1 MPWMPGAVFMPNH
14 MKRLLRN
21 SRTVLNYISGR
32 LHWTAVIAGVTMV
45 TLVILSS
52 FMRYLVGSPFEFTE
66 EVVGLF
72 FLVTAFAAL
81 PKLTLYDRHIDVS
94 IIYTRLS
101 RNGRLALKLFS
112 YIVFF
117 IFCAWFTAITWEFAR
132 FSAEVTSRT
141 ETSGLLLYPWMMV
154 MPLICAI
161 TSAICLFKVIL
172 IIRVFI
178 SKPAPGNGT
187 RE

>member
-1 MPWMPGAVFMPNH
+1 
-14 MKRLLRN
+14 MKRLFRNARSVLRF
-21 SRTVLNYISGR
+21 LAHR
-32 LHWTAVIAGVTMV
+32 LHWMAVIAGVIMV

-94 IIYTRLS
+94 IIYHRLS
-101 RNGRLALKLFS
+101 RNRRLALKLFS

-117 IFCAWFTAITWEFAR
+117 IFSAWFTAITWEFAR
-132 FSAEVTSRT
+132 FSAEITSRT
-141 ETSGLLLYPWMMV
+141 ETSGLLLYPWMMA

-161 TSAICLFKVIL
+161 TSAICLYKVLL
-172 IIRVFI
+172 IIRVFAA
-178 SKPAPGNGT
+178 KPAPGKSTG

>member
-1 MPWMPGAVFMPNH
+1 MGSRHNL
-14 MKRLLRN
+14 MKCLLRN
-21 SRTVLNYISGR
+21 SRIVLNYITHR
-32 LHWTAVIAGVTMV
+32 LHWMAVISGVIMV

-94 IIYTRLS
+94 IIYNRLS

-112 YIVFF
+112 YIAFF
-117 IFCAWFTAITWEFAR
+117 IFCAWFTAITWEFAK

-161 TSAICLFKVIL
+161 TGAACLYKVIL
-172 IIRVFI
+172 IIRVFT
-178 SKPAPGNGT
+178 SKPASDNSR